1 MSDANI
7 RVNYHRH
14 DLYDQMVE
22 EWDLFNSYVDF
33 FVFAASV
40 GYATAD
46 EPTVRGYSEHE
57 YKGDGEMLWM
67 HFTNKH
73 TYRAVAASIAYQY
86 TNDPEA
92 LVDPEVQLDIMARYA
107 RAGVE
112 TLDQEFGDSVSTP
125 RDGLLSFIDDY
136 ENPDAEDTG
145 EEDIL
150 SKISSSFDQSISR

>member
-7 RVNYHRH
+7 RINYDRH
-14 DLYDQMVE
+14 KLYDQMVE
-22 EWDLFNSYVDF
+22 EWNLFNSYVDF

-46 EPTVRGYSEHE
+46 EPTIRGYSEHE
-57 YKGDGEMLWM
+57 YKGEGEMLWM

-86 TNDPEA
+86 TDDPEA
-92 LVDPEVQLDIMARYA
+92 LVSPDIQLDIMARYA
-107 RAGVE
+107 KAGVE

-125 RDGLLSFIDDY
+125 RDGLLAFIDEY
-136 ENPDAEDTG
+136 EDPEARSD
-145 EEDIL
+145 EEADIL
-150 SKISSSFDQSISR
+150 SEISSTFDQSLTK